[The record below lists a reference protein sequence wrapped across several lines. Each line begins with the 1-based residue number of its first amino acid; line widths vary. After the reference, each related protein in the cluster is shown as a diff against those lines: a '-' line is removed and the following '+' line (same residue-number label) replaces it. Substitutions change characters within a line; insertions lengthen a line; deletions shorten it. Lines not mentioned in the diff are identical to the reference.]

1 MGLGK
6 SRTLENLMASIVAKA
21 RGRLSRLLER
31 GDYRRPR
38 LVSYACRV
46 PGARC
51 TCTRA
56 PCAHAHGQ
64 ERSPRRSGTAMRDLV
79 PLRRSTFELGL
90 PRSQL
95 CPYGRPACNDDRECT
110 GATRLAH
117 LLDYAPALLPSFLPS
132 LTASFLSS
140 FVHVSFGRE
149 KRKRI
154 ASKFPR
160 NFHFTHAGFCDTGN
174 EITSCATR

>member
-140 FVHVSFGRE
+140 FHVSFGRE
-149 KRKRI
+149 KGKE
-154 ASKFPR
+154 SPFPR

>member
-1 MGLGK
+1 
-6 SRTLENLMASIVAKA
+6 MASIVAKA

-132 LTASFLSS
+132 FPPSFLP
-140 FVHVSFGRE
+140 FFLRPRFIWKRE
-149 KRKRI
+149 KEKNRR
-154 ASKFPR
+154 FL
-160 NFHFTHAGFCDTGN
+160 
-174 EITSCATR
+174 EISISRTQVSVILVTR

>member
-132 LTASFLSS
+132 FPHCFLP
-140 FVHVSFGRE
+140 FFLRPRFIWKRE
-149 KRKRI
+149 KEKNRR
-154 ASKFPR
+154 FL
-160 NFHFTHAGFCDTGN
+160 
-174 EITSCATR
+174 EISISRTQVSVILVTR

>member
-64 ERSPRRSGTAMRDLV
+64 ERSPRRSGTTMRDLV

-132 LTASFLSS
+132 FPHCFLP
-140 FVHVSFGRE
+140 FFLPRFIWKR

-154 ASKFPR
+154 AVSSKFP
-160 NFHFTHAGFCDTGN
+160 FHARRFL
-174 EITSCATR
+174 

>member
-132 LTASFLSS
+132 FLPSLPPSFLSS
-140 FVHVSFGRE
+140 FHLEE
-149 KRKRI
+149 KKGKE
-154 ASKFPR
+154 SPFPR

>member
-64 ERSPRRSGTAMRDLV
+64 ERSPRRSGTTMRDLV

-132 LTASFLSS
+132 FPPSFLP
-140 FVHVSFGRE
+140 FFLRPRFIWKRE
-149 KRKRI
+149 KEKNRR
-154 ASKFPR
+154 FL
-160 NFHFTHAGFCDTGN
+160 
-174 EITSCATR
+174 EISISRTQVSVILVTR

>member
-1 MGLGK
+1 M
-6 SRTLENLMASIVAKA
+6 ENLMASIVAKA

-132 LTASFLSS
+132 FPPSFLP
-140 FVHVSFGRE
+140 FFLRPRFIWKRE
-149 KRKRI
+149 KEKNRR
-154 ASKFPR
+154 FL
-160 NFHFTHAGFCDTGN
+160 
-174 EITSCATR
+174 EISISRTQVSVILVTR